1 MASSSPSTSQHWD
14 VADYSWDDVRLVATP
29 SMEQNSP
36 WSARSTVGGL
46 SLQGRKQDKV
56 APISHPVEGEQML
69 GDEGGRHSAKP
80 PSAVCTTK
88 YGKQARKNLA
98 CRIGGCPEICN
109 NAYTARSRV
118 CHTHMKAGKPLRVYP
133 NPTVLLN
140 SLY

>member
-1 MASSSPSTSQHWD
+1 
-14 VADYSWDDVRLVATP
+14 
-29 SMEQNSP
+29 MEQNSP

-118 CHTHMKAGKPLRVYP
+118 CHRHMKAGKPLRVYP
-133 NPTVLLN
+133 NPTMMKIKISFCN
-140 SLY
+140 SFARMPPGGTYRRRNVQFSGLQY